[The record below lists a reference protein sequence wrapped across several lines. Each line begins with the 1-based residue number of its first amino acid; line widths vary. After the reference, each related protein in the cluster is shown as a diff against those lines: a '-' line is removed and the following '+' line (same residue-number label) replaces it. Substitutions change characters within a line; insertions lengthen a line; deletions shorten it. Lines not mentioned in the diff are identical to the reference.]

1 MFNVDEMKND
11 KIIYFNVRSLGF
23 IVTDASARVRQTKV
37 YNLAVPTLLYL
48 LQAQP
53 ALIDSYMLY

>member
-11 KIIYFNVRSLGF
+11 KIIYFNLISLGF
-23 IVTDASARVRQTKV
+23 ILADASARVRQTKV
-37 YNLAVPTLLYL
+37 YNLVPTLLYL